1 MSFTGNYPYAFD
13 INQDTGEIVVSGVLD
28 FDTGLK
34 NEYNLTVGLKER
46 SDELLTKSGISVNL
60 RKRFEDTATVKI
72 TITEG
77 NDNRPTFTKA
87 DKIYSTTI
95 PEDTRLFESLD
106 LGIEVQDLDDGF
118 SNQFR

>member
-46 SDELLTKSGISVNL
+46 SDELLTKSGISVSL